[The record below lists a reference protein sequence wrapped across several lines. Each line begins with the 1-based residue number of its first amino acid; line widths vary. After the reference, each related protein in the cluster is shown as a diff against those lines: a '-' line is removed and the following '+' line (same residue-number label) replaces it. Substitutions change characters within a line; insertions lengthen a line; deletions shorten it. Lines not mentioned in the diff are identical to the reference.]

1 MDEKTVKESKM
12 NPYSSLGKHITM
24 IKEKRALAF
33 LCNDNVGFKVNK
45 DDIEVLDKNHYKEI
59 DPNKSFYYYDGPLD
73 DKTRE
78 FCATLLLQGKFYSQ
92 EEIDYMSARLG
103 YNVDLYC
110 GSYGCRHQWKRA
122 RIKGKIQ
129 DGTLDESL
137 IADKSD
143 ANKAI
148 KNQPENLRD

>member
-1 MDEKTVKESKM
+1 M
-12 NPYSSLGKHITM
+12 NQFLGLGKYVTK
-24 IKEKRALAF
+24 IKENKALAF
-33 LCNDNVGFKVNK
+33 LCNDKVGMKVNK
-45 DDIEVLDKNHYKEI
+45 EDIEILDKNQYADI
-59 DPNKSFYYYDGPLD
+59 DPNISFYYYDGPLD
-73 DKTRE
+73 VKTRE

-92 EEIDYMSARLG
+92 EEIDYLSSKLG

-137 IADKSD
+137 IADNAD
-143 ANKAI
+143 ARVAI
-148 KNQPENLRD
+148 RAQSPELKG

>member
-1 MDEKTVKESKM
+1 M
-12 NPYSSLGKHITM
+12 NPFESLGKYITQL
-24 IKEKRALAF
+24 KETKALSF
-33 LCNDNVGFKVNK
+33 LCNSKIGLKVNK
-45 DDIEVLDKNHYKEI
+45 EDVEIIDINHYAKI

-73 DKTRE
+73 DKTRN

-92 EEIDYMSARLG
+92 KEIDYLSNRLG

-137 IADKSD
+137 LATNSD

-148 KNQPENLRD
+148 KEQPENLRG

>member
-1 MDEKTVKESKM
+1 M
-12 NPYSSLGKHITM
+12 NPYSSLGKYVRQQ
-24 IKEKRALAF
+24 KEKKALAF
-33 LCNDNVGFKVNK
+33 LCSAKVGKKVNK
-45 DDIEVLDKNHYKEI
+45 EDVEILDKNHYAKI
-59 DPNKSFYYYDGPLD
+59 DPNTSFYYYDGPLD
-73 DKTRE
+73 VKTRE

-92 EEIDYMSARLG
+92 SEIDYLSRNLG

-137 IADKSD
+137 IADNAD
-143 ANKAI
+143 ARVAI
-148 KNQPENLRD
+148 RAQSPELKG

>member
-1 MDEKTVKESKM
+1 MSDFKG
-12 NPYSSLGKHITM
+12 LGKYIRK
-24 IKEKRALAF
+24 ISEAKALAF
-33 LCNDNVGFKVNK
+33 LCNSKIGKRVSKEDVE
-45 DDIEVLDKNHYKEI
+45 ILDKNHYKEI

-92 EEIDYMSARLG
+92 EEINYLSSRLG

-148 KNQPENLRD
+148 KNQPENLRG

>member
-1 MDEKTVKESKM
+1 M
-12 NPYSSLGKHITM
+12 NPFASLGKHVVKQ
-24 IKEKRALAF
+24 KENKALSF
-33 LCNDNVGFKVNK
+33 LCSDKVGVKVRK
-45 DDIEVLDKNHYKEI
+45 DDIEVLDKNHYKDI
-59 DPNKSFYYYDGPLD
+59 DPNKSFYFYDGPLD
-73 DKTRE
+73 DKTRG

-92 EEIDYMSARLG
+92 GEIDYLSERLG

-129 DGTLDESL
+129 SGTLDENL
-137 IADKSD
+137 IAGKSD

-148 KNQPENLRD
+148 KEQPENLRG

>member
-1 MDEKTVKESKM
+1 M
-12 NPYSSLGKHITM
+12 NPYASLGKYITKV
-24 IKEKRALAF
+24 KENKALSF
-33 LCNDNVGFKVNK
+33 LCNEKVGMKVGKEN
-45 DDIEVLDKNHYKEI
+45 IEVIDKNHYKDI

-78 FCATLLLQGKFYSQ
+78 FCATILLQGKFYSQ
-92 EEIDYMSARLG
+92 EEIDYLSSRLG
-103 YNVDLYC
+103 YNVDLYG

-137 IADKSD
+137 IATTSD
-143 ANKAI
+143 ANTAI
-148 KNQPENLRD
+148 KNQPENLRG